1 MESSIDPPYPP
12 PKYVML
18 SEKQGSVRPP
28 PYWRNVPRYESK
40 RTSGLTN
47 WLRCICCCYCC
58 LFLFIIII
66 LALTFALYTIYNPK
80 IPSYKIDSFNV
91 HAFSV
96 QSDMSLFTE
105 FALTVKAENPNEHI
119 GFIYGK
125 SSQIIVSYS
134 DSTLC
139 SGNLPAFYQPRKNTS
154 MINVVLKG
162 NSPFGSGLPQ
172 ALMENRHTGRIPLLV
187 LVKVPIN
194 VVLGNIPLRDV
205 DVYVN
210 CSLVI
215 DNLSPN
221 KKVQILSAKYDY
233 NFAFN
238 WY

>member
-1 MESSIDPPYPP
+1 M
-12 PKYVML
+12 
-18 SEKQGSVRPP
+18 
-28 PYWRNVPRYESK
+28 
-40 RTSGLTN
+40 
-47 WLRCICCCYCC
+47 
-58 LFLFIIII
+58 
-66 LALTFALYTIYNPK
+66 
-80 IPSYKIDSFNV
+80 
-91 HAFSV
+91 
-96 QSDMSLFTE
+96 
-105 FALTVKAENPNEHI
+105 TVKAENPNEHI

-139 SGNLPAFYQPRKNTS
+139 AGKLTAFYQPRKNTS

-162 NSPFGSGLPQ
+162 NSPFGSGLQQ

-221 KKVQILSAKYDY
+221 KKVRILSSKYDY